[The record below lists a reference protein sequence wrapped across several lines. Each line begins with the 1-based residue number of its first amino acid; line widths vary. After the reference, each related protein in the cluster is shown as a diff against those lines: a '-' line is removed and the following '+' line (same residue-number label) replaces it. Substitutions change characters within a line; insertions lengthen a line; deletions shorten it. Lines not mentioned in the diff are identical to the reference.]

1 MAVKLFSKQH
11 ANSTFPWFSGGKQW
25 RTRLGCRSCFFKPG
39 WRTPFSETPSQ
50 FYQKKKCSMWTLFTS
65 WQYSEWPRI
74 WHYLLPW
81 QTHESQ
87 SGESGIST
95 TDPRGGNSKVNQN
108 DEVWDRFSRKTLTE
122 MCETEAD
129 LHVSLMSLNVGK
141 KWTNRCADMPM
152 FCADQK
158 KDLEFSHLHS
168 ERRWRWEG
176 HGVSKTWS
184 QLFEALARPCDPL
197 RDSSVLSVVP
207 SWISLV
213 WLWDGIT
220 ARHCMSCHIY
230 IYVFLSLFLKSSCS
244 SYLGGKCWF
253 CGIWQEGNYYC

>member
-1 MAVKLFSKQH
+1 
-11 ANSTFPWFSGGKQW
+11 
-25 RTRLGCRSCFFKPG
+25 
-39 WRTPFSETPSQ
+39 
-50 FYQKKKCSMWTLFTS
+50 MWTLFTS

-197 RDSSVLSVVP
+197 RDSSVLSVIP

-253 CGIWQEGNYYC
+253 CGIWQEGNYCC